1 MAAPSDNELD
11 EQNATSEDANPFS
24 FQRFVNTRSTSSS
37 EYAPNELGDLITC
50 GQNVHQ
56 TRRKCLLVVDDKPK
70 GCKGCQVESLQVAHI
85 KRPQSLDIIAH
96 LSSVPARRP
105 SSSDDADGSYSS
117 STDQVNVSEP
127 TWLQEPLHAGLKA
140 QYEIDRV
147 LTERLEEKNKQ
158 LQRHLEEAQKV
169 NKEQS
174 KRLKSLE
181 EQLVLQQARER
192 EETAALERMVQQVEC
207 NLKTALERASTAEE
221 LAYSLKQEVKALQA
235 RCKHLEMQQNQDL
248 SEMTSDLSCK
258 LRTAADSAEGSL
270 RDSSLERCYANET
283 MRLQTMP
290 VVHSVHSGH
299 FAL

>member
-1 MAAPSDNELD
+1 MAAPSDDEL
-11 EQNATSEDANPFS
+11 EERGATSADANPFS
-24 FQRFVNTRSTSSS
+24 FQRFVNTRSTSTS

-50 GQNVHQ
+50 GQYVLQ
-56 TRRKCLLVVDDKPK
+56 TRRKCLVVVDDKPK
-70 GCKGCQVESLQVAHI
+70 EAVAHI

-105 SSSDDADGSYSS
+105 SPSEADGSYSS

-127 TWLQEPLHAGLKA
+127 AWLQEPLDAGLKA
-140 QYEIDRV
+140 QYQIDRDF
-147 LTERLEEKNKQ
+147 TERLEEKNKQ

-181 EQLVLQQARER
+181 EQLAQQQAREC

-207 NLKTALERASTAEE
+207 NLKAALKRASTAEE
-221 LAYSLKQEVKALQA
+221 LAYTLNQEVKTLQA
-235 RCKHLEMQQNQDL
+235 RCKQLEMQQNQDL
-248 SEMTSDLSCK
+248 SGMTSDLSCK

-270 RDSSLERCYANET
+270 RSLLEGVNHLRLYSEVIDSWT
-283 MRLQTMP
+283 K
-290 VVHSVHSGH
+290 VHEDAS
-299 FAL
+299 

>member
-37 EYAPNELGDLITC
+37 EYAPIELGDLITC

-70 GCKGCQVESLQVAHI
+70 VAHI

-270 RDSSLERCYANET
+270 RSLLEGVKHL
-283 MRLQTMP
+283 RLYSEI
-290 VVHSVHSGH
+290 VESWNKVHEDAS
-299 FAL
+299 

>member
-11 EQNATSEDANPFS
+11 ERNATSEDANPFS

-56 TRRKCLLVVDDKPK
+56 TRRKCLLVIDDKPK
-70 GCKGCQVESLQVAHI
+70 AVAHI

-127 TWLQEPLHAGLKA
+127 TWLQEPLHAGLNA

-147 LTERLEEKNKQ
+147 FTERLEEKNKQ

-248 SEMTSDLSCK
+248 SEMTSGLSCK

-270 RDSSLERCYANET
+270 RSLLEGVKHL
-283 MRLQTMP
+283 RLYSEI
-290 VVHSVHSGH
+290 VESWNKVHEDAS
-299 FAL
+299 

>member
-11 EQNATSEDANPFS
+11 ERDATSEDANPFS

-50 GQNVHQ
+50 GQNVRQ

-70 GCKGCQVESLQVAHI
+70 AVTHI

-96 LSSVPARRP
+96 LSSVTAGRP

-140 QYEIDRV
+140 QYEIDRAFI
-147 LTERLEEKNKQ
+147 ERLEEKNKQ

-235 RCKHLEMQQNQDL
+235 RCKHLEMQQNRDL

-270 RDSSLERCYANET
+270 RSLLEGVKHL
-283 MRLQTMP
+283 RLYSEI
-290 VVHSVHSGH
+290 VESWNKVHEDAS
-299 FAL
+299 